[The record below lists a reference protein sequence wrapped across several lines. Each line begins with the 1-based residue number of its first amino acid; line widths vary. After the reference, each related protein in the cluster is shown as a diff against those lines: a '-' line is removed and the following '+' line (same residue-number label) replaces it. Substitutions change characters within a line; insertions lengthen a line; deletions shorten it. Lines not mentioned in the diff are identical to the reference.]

1 MELGCSTILY
11 GNHSLDEA
19 LEGIAKA
26 GYKYIE
32 LCARPGMA
40 EHLKIGEPTSYY
52 AEVKDK
58 IESRGL
64 KVESI
69 GGSGGLSMTSDDFA
83 KALEAAQ
90 LVGAPFIAEGAGG
103 EAPAVE
109 DDSFTPEF
117 QSSLRKVVEILNEA
131 GARAA
136 QFGVRLAIKPHVNT
150 SICSKDTI
158 LEAVKTLDLKTVGI
172 NYDPGH
178 IWRSGERAEDPVET
192 LKAVKQYVVVLRARD
207 NRASREAPIGPVEPQ
222 IPGNGA
228 MDQPALAAV
237 MKSIDNVPCATL
249 EIVGMHK
256 GTDYTLEAAQDVAQ
270 RAYNALAKL
279 FLQ

>member
-1 MELGCSTILY
+1 MEIGCSTILY
-11 GNHSLDEA
+11 GGYSLDEA
-19 LEGIAKA
+19 LDGIAKA
-26 GYKYIE
+26 GYTYLE

-40 EHLKIGEPTSYY
+40 NHLEMGKPASYY
-52 AEVKDK
+52 AEVRDK

-69 GGSGGLSMTSDDFA
+69 GGSGGISMTSDDFA
-83 KALEAAQ
+83 KTLEAAQ

-117 QSSLRKVVEILNEA
+117 QDSLRAVVEILNRA

-136 QFGVRLAIKPHVNT
+136 EFGVRLAIKPHVNT
-150 SICSKDTI
+150 SICSRDTI
-158 LEAVKTLDLKTVGI
+158 LEAVKTLDLKTVGF

-192 LKAVKQYVVVLRARD
+192 LKVVKQYVVMLRARD
-207 NRASREAPIGPVEPQ
+207 NRESREAPIGPVETQ

-228 MDQPALAAV
+228 MPQEALAEV
-237 MKSIDNVPCATL
+237 MKSIPGIPCATL
-249 EIVGMHK
+249 EIVGTHA
-256 GTDYTLEAAQDVAQ
+256 GTGYSLQAVQDVVE
-270 RAYNALAKL
+270 RAYKALRPL
-279 FLQ
+279 FL

>member
-11 GNHSLDEA
+11 GGYGLDAA
-19 LEGIAKA
+19 LDGIAKA
-26 GYKYIE
+26 GYTYIE

-40 EHLKIGEPTSYY
+40 DHLEIGKPASYY
-52 AEVKDK
+52 AEVRDK

-69 GGSGGLSMTSDDFA
+69 GGSGGISMTSDEFVNV
-83 KALEAAQ
+83 LEAAR

-117 QSSLRKVVEILNEA
+117 QDSLRTVVDILNQA

-136 QFGVRLAIKPHVNT
+136 DFGIRLAIKPHVNT
-150 SICSKDTI
+150 SICSCDTI
-158 LEAVKTLDLKTVGI
+158 LEAVKTLDLETVGF

-178 IWRSGERAEDPVET
+178 IWRSEERAEDPVAT
-192 LKAVKQYVVVLRARD
+192 LEAVKDYVVTLRARD

-228 MDQPALAAV
+228 MDQPALAAL
-237 MKSIDNVPCATL
+237 MKSIEGIPCATL
-249 EIVGMHK
+249 EIVGTHA
-256 GTDYTLEAAQDVAQ
+256 GTGYSLQDVQDVAE
-270 RAYNALAKL
+270 RAHSALRPL
-279 FLQ
+279 FQ

>member
-11 GNHSLDEA
+11 GGYSLNEA
-19 LEGIAKA
+19 LDGIARA
-26 GYKYIE
+26 GYRYIE

-40 EHLKIGEPTSYY
+40 NHLKMGEPASYY
-52 AEVKDK
+52 AEVKDQ

-69 GGSGGLSMTSDDFA
+69 GGSGGISMTSDGFA
-83 KALEAAQ
+83 QALEAAQ

-117 QSSLRKVVEILNEA
+117 RDSLRGVVAILNRA

-136 QFGVRLAIKPHVNT
+136 DFGIRLAIKPHVNT
-150 SICSKDTI
+150 SICSRDTI
-158 LEAVKTLDLKTVGI
+158 LEAVKTLDLTTVGF

-178 IWRSGERAEDPVET
+178 IWRSGERAEDPVAT
-192 LKAVKQYVVVLRARD
+192 LQAVKQYVVTLRARD
-207 NRASREAPIGPVEPQ
+207 NRESREAPIGPVEPQ

-228 MDQPALAAV
+228 MDQTALAEV
-237 MKSIDNVPCATL
+237 MKSIEGIPCATL
-249 EIVGMHK
+249 EIVGTHA
-256 GTDYTLEAAQDVAQ
+256 GTGYTLEAVQDVVE
-270 RAYNALAKL
+270 RAYRALRQY
-279 FLQ
+279 F

>member
-11 GNHSLDEA
+11 GGYSLDQA
-19 LEGIAKA
+19 LDGIAKA
-26 GYKYIE
+26 GYTYIE

-40 EHLKIGEPTSYY
+40 DHLKMGQPLSYY
-52 AEVKDK
+52 AEVRDK

-69 GGSGGLSMTSDDFA
+69 GGSGGLSMTTDDFS

-103 EAPAVE
+103 ESPAVE

-117 QSSLRKVVEILNEA
+117 QDSLRAIVDILNQA
-131 GARAA
+131 GARGK
-136 QFGVRLAIKPHVNT
+136 QFGVRLAIKPHVGT
-150 SICSKDTI
+150 AICSRDTI
-158 LEAVKTLDLKTVGI
+158 LEAAKNLDLETVGI

-178 IWRSGERAEDPVET
+178 IWRSGERAEDPVAT
-192 LKAVKQYVVVLRARD
+192 LKAVQECVVMLRARD

-228 MDQPALAAV
+228 MDQPALAAA
-237 MKSIDNVPCATL
+237 MKAVEGVPCATL
-249 EIVGMHK
+249 EIVGTHA
-256 GTDYTLEAAQDVAQ
+256 GTGYTLEAVQDVVE
-270 RAYNALAKL
+270 RAHSALRTL
-279 FLQ
+279 FA

>member
-11 GNHSLDEA
+11 GGYGLDEA
-19 LEGIAKA
+19 LDGIARA

-40 EHLKIGEPTSYY
+40 EHLKIGEPAPYY
-52 AEVKDK
+52 AEVRDK

-69 GGSGGLSMTSDDFA
+69 GGSGGISMTTDEFC
-83 KALEAAQ
+83 KVLEAAR

-117 QSSLRKVVEILNEA
+117 QSSLRSVVDILNQA
-131 GARAA
+131 GARGAE
-136 QFGVRLAIKPHVNT
+136 FGVRLALKPHVGT
-150 SICSKDTI
+150 SICSRDTI
-158 LEAVKTLDLKTVGI
+158 LEAVKTLDLKTVGF

-178 IWRSGERAEDPVET
+178 IWRSGERAEDPVAT
-192 LKAVKQYVVVLRARD
+192 LRDVKQYVVMLRARD
-207 NRASREAPIGPVEPQ
+207 NRASREGPIGPVEPQ

-228 MDQPALAAV
+228 MDQRALAET
-237 MKSIDNVPCATL
+237 MKTVEGVPCATL
-249 EIVGMHK
+249 EIVGTHA
-256 GTDYTLEAAQDVAQ
+256 GTGYSLEAVQDVVE
-270 RAYNALAKL
+270 RAHKALVPL
-279 FLQ
+279 FL

>member
-11 GNHSLDEA
+11 GGYGLDEA
-19 LEGIAKA
+19 LDGIAKA
-26 GYKYIE
+26 GYTYIE

-40 EHLKIGEPTSYY
+40 DHLEIGKPATYY
-52 AEVKDK
+52 AEVRDK

-69 GGSGGLSMTSDDFA
+69 GGSGGISMTSDEFA
-83 KALEAAQ
+83 NALEAAR

-117 QSSLRKVVEILNEA
+117 QDSLRGVVEILNQA
-131 GARAA
+131 GARGAE
-136 QFGVRLAIKPHVNT
+136 FGVRLAIKPHVNT
-150 SICSKDTI
+150 AICSRDTI
-158 LEAVKTLDLKTVGI
+158 LEAVKTLDLETVGF

-178 IWRSGERAEDPVET
+178 IWRSGERAEDPVAT
-192 LKAVKQYVVVLRARD
+192 LKAVAQYVVTVRARD

-228 MDQPALAAV
+228 MDQPALAAA
-237 MKSIDNVPCATL
+237 MKSLEGVPCATL
-249 EIVGMHK
+249 EIVGTHA
-256 GTDYTLEAAQDVAQ
+256 GTGYSLEAVQDVVE
-270 RAYNALAKL
+270 RAYRALQPL
-279 FLQ
+279 FE